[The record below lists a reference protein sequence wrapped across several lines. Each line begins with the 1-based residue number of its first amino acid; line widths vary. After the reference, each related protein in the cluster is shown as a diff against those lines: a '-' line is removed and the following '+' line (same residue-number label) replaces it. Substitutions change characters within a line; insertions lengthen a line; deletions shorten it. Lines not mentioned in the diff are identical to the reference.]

1 MIEAVALTYG
11 MLLSFVLT
19 GASRNRK
26 LERANPPMLN
36 YIGYVLF
43 GITCSVALMAAS
55 YAPWGVITDSAMAI

>member
-26 LERANPPMLN
+26 LARANPPMLM
-36 YIGYVLF
+36 YVGYVLF
-43 GITCSVALMAAS
+43 GITCSVAIMAGT
-55 YAPWGVITDSAMAI
+55 YAAWGVVRGTAI

>member
-26 LERANPPMLN
+26 LARANPPMLM

-43 GITCSVALMAAS
+43 GVTCSVVLMAAS
-55 YAPWGVITDSAMAI
+55 YAAWGVITDSAAAI

>member
-11 MLLSFVLT
+11 MLLSFVLS

-26 LERANPPMLN
+26 LARANPPVLM

-43 GITCSVALMAAS
+43 GITCSVAAMAAT
-55 YAPWGVITDSAMAI
+55 YVAWGVATDAVT